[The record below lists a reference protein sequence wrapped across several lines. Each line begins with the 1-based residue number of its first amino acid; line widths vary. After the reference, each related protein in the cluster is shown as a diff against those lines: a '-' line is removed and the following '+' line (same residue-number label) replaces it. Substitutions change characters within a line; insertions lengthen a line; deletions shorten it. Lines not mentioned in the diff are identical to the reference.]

1 MCVRE
6 LPSERVWVIHNEVW
20 KMCGNRYKYLG
31 TIYYDHLKFVVNT
44 EAFVKRGQQ
53 RIHLLHKLN
62 SLSVGPVIFCCFYKS
77 FIESLLRCSFICCFH
92 SLTVK
97 ERNSLNSIV
106 NICSDHPVK
115 HWDLGYFCNRQIF
128 QKAAGVSASSGHVL
142 TSEFSLLLLP
152 SGRRYA
158 LPACRTNRHSKWFIP
173 NKLVKQIAPS
183 GINKVVLY
191 ETERPQS
198 VDVCSYGLF

>member
-1 MCVRE
+1 
-6 LPSERVWVIHNEVW
+6 
-20 KMCGNRYKYLG
+20 MCGNRYKYLG

-97 ERNSLNSIV
+97 ETAWTVL
-106 NICSDHPVK
+106 
-115 HWDLGYFCNRQIF
+115 
-128 QKAAGVSASSGHVL
+128 L
-142 TSEFSLLLLP
+142 TSVQITQWNTGKSSRKQRVFRLLLVMFWQVNFLCCCCHQGVVMLYLLVELTAIPSRSSPTSWSNELP
-152 SGRRYA
+152 LVGLIKLYCMKQKGLRVWMA
-158 LPACRTNRHSKWFIP
+158 LSAAMVYFDVHVQKRV
-173 NKLVKQIAPS
+173 KLLWH
-183 GINKVVLY
+183 G
-191 ETERPQS
+191 
-198 VDVCSYGLF
+198 

>member
-1 MCVRE
+1 MFF
-6 LPSERVWVIHNEVW
+6 
-20 KMCGNRYKYLG
+20 YL
-31 TIYYDHLKFVVNT
+31 
-44 EAFVKRGQQ
+44 
-53 RIHLLHKLN
+53 LL
-62 SLSVGPVIFCCFYKS
+62 SQP
-77 FIESLLRCSFICCFH
+77 H
-92 SLTVK
+92 SK
-97 ERNSLNSIV
+97 RNSLNSIV

-115 HWDLGYFCNRQIF
+115 HRQIF

-158 LPACRTNRHSKWFIP
+158 LPACRTNRHSKSFIP
-173 NKLVKQIAPS
+173 NKLVKRIAPS

-198 VDVCSYGLF
+198 VDGSVCSYGLF